1 MLAAGKWILGVVT
14 GGVLLG
20 AVLGKASEPDMK
32 DPPAPW
38 WQLTGRDEAV
48 ASGDGYQFVEAGPQ
62 DLNPGGY
69 RPDLDYEALAWNLP
83 LPDYELAYLVDEPL
97 EAPADGLPVVTYGIT
112 AAEDAADEA
121 EAAAGEALAAEP
133 SEAEPAPGPA
143 SGEVRK
149 SELAL
154 AGLY

>member
-1 MLAAGKWILGVVT
+1 MATSSSRLGRKTSTPAGI
-14 GGVLLG
+14 
-20 AVLGKASEPDMK
+20 A
-32 DPPAPW
+32 
-38 WQLTGRDEAV
+38 
-48 ASGDGYQFVEAGPQ
+48 
-62 DLNPGGY
+62 
-69 RPDLDYEALAWNLP
+69 P

-149 SELAL
+149 SELAM